1 MDQKEMM
8 YSAHK
13 QIMVRIHTFNE
24 IQSGPN
30 PLSKEEIKILAEKNP
45 RIWAQFVKE

>member
-1 MDQKEMM
+1 MNEV

-30 PLSKEEIKILAEKNP
+30 PLSKEDIKKRAEKNP
-45 RIWAQFVKE
+45 RIWAQFIR